1 MQLPIVAPAPLVTAH
16 ADVFRD
22 LFENRCQFQH
32 FQNYLT
38 GLIVLD
44 NKSLATITRCVMESA
59 DKTNLSRFFSE
70 APWFQEQVNDRRLT
84 YLLQQTKAIRGPKA
98 DALLM
103 LDDPL
108 GEHVGS
114 RFDSV
119 DRHDNHGDDTS
130 PLAPNPVTSHY
141 VSGPVRFP
149 VALQLSR
156 R

>member
-44 NKSLATITRCVMESA
+44 NKSWTTQAWRTSPAVCSRVLIKPTSPASSLKRRGS
-59 DKTNLSRFFSE
+59 KTASM
-70 APWFQEQVNDRRLT
+70 T
-84 YLLQQTKAIRGPKA
+84 
-98 DALLM
+98 
-103 LDDPL
+103 
-108 GEHVGS
+108 VGS
-114 RFDSV
+114 CICSS
-119 DRHDNHGDDTS
+119 RHRQG
-130 PLAPNPVTSHY
+130 A
-141 VSGPVRFP
+141 G
-149 VALQLSR
+149 R